1 MEVPPPILAVFLP
14 CRLPWFFVFLLSDR
28 FVPFVLMALGH
39 RTALLGP
46 PKYKKKP
53 GFSQSLTNGYVM
65 LMSPNKGETAV
76 HGCHYPRAMAL
87 RMLEVMAR
95 L

>member
-39 RTALLGP
+39 HTALLGP
-46 PKYKKKP
+46 PKYKK
-53 GFSQSLTNGYVM
+53 NGIFPVTDQR
-65 LMSPNKGETAV
+65 L
-76 HGCHYPRAMAL
+76 CHADEPQ
-87 RMLEVMAR
+87 
-95 L
+95 